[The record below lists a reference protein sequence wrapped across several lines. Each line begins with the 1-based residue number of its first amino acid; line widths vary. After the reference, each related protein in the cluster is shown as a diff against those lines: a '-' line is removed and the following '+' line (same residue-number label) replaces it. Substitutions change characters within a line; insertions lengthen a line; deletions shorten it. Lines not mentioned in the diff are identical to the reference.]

1 MFKNPSVTTRVRLAV
16 AFPAAALALVVL
28 ALFPIVQNL
37 RIGGPTYNG
46 VRQLQQLQVD
56 GSPSALVLSDVTVL
70 ANQAYLTQ
78 FVGADPA
85 APPAPTKDALLAS
98 LTQAKTRFSEKRL
111 LWTKTISADKSLASL
126 VAEVVG
132 TGSALIAAVDT
143 ELVPNLTPATAAQ
156 ARNAIAK
163 VNELSRTHDRS
174 ISSLTNA
181 VNNELKTKED
191 TAKNSAWQRLIGLL
205 GLAFLALAGAIIG
218 SRGVMSSLLEPVEA
232 LTEQANRAA
241 HQEIP
246 SLVAAINTMEPGSEL
261 MRATPFPVAGNDEF
275 SQLAKALNVMQD
287 TAVSMAVDQARNRR
301 GVSESLIN
309 LGRRNQGLLARTL
322 TFIAELEQN
331 ERNPE
336 TLTHLFRLDH
346 LTTRMRRNAESLL
359 VLAGSEPP
367 RVWTESVPISD
378 IIRASLSEIESY
390 GRVDLAGL
398 DAAKVKGASVSDLA
412 HLLAELMENAT
423 NFSPPSSRVVVIGS
437 TVSAGYL
444 LSIRDN
450 GIGMTQDEIDEANRR
465 LSDAAMGDVTPSK
478 VLGHYVVSKLAAR
491 HGIRVGLSQ
500 TIGSSGVTAEVLVP
514 HAIAETNIG
523 ISNGSAE
530 FAPHQPQ
537 QPQPVQQQPV
547 PPTAPDAPS
556 FAPSQTMPA
565 QPVMPMQQAPQ
576 TYAPAPAPVQAV
588 APVEPQR
595 TADGLRKRVRG
606 AQVPSRDVVPD
617 AEQQAFDSREAELRA
632 RSVRTQAEARGH
644 AASPAAPVPT
654 PTLPPLPPFQP
665 APAQVAQVAPVPP
678 AQAPGTAPTP
688 MAPMAP
694 MAPAALAPL
703 PTRNRGAS
711 WVDEPTSVAGEQ
723 DFRDPTEVRNALS
736 GFQSAPLVP
745 DVIPAPI
752 AAPIPRAVAVPAPFA
767 EPTGWA
773 EHAAAAAP
781 VPPPPP
787 PPAPPGIAKRQRG
800 ASWIEPDMAPATLET
815 PSDPSFVRSSLS
827 SFQNMPHPHIDYADT
842 PTENPKEI

>member
-1 MFKNPSVTTRVRLAV
+1 
-16 AFPAAALALVVL
+16 
-28 ALFPIVQNL
+28 
-37 RIGGPTYNG
+37 
-46 VRQLQQLQVD
+46 
-56 GSPSALVLSDVTVL
+56 
-70 ANQAYLTQ
+70 
-78 FVGADPA
+78 
-85 APPAPTKDALLAS
+85 
-98 LTQAKTRFSEKRL
+98 
-111 LWTKTISADKSLASL
+111 
-126 VAEVVG
+126 
-132 TGSALIAAVDT
+132 
-143 ELVPNLTPATAAQ
+143 
-156 ARNAIAK
+156 
-163 VNELSRTHDRS
+163 
-174 ISSLTNA
+174 
-181 VNNELKTKED
+181 
-191 TAKNSAWQRLIGLL
+191 
-205 GLAFLALAGAIIG
+205 
-218 SRGVMSSLLEPVEA
+218 VEA

-246 SLVAAINTMEPGSEL
+246 SLVAAINTMEPGTEL
-261 MRATPFPVAGNDEF
+261 MQATPFPVAGNDEF

-398 DAAKVKGASVSDLA
+398 DPAKVKGTSVSDLA

-437 TVSAGYL
+437 NINEGYL

-514 HAIAETNIG
+514 RTIAETNIG
-523 ISNGSAE
+523 ISNGSAGFE
-530 FAPHQPQ
+530 SHQPHQLHPVQLQPVQ
-537 QPQPVQQQPV
+537 QPVPVQQQPPL
-547 PPTAPDAPS
+547 PPSAPNAPS
-556 FAPSQTMPA
+556 FTPSQTMPA
-565 QPVMPMQQAPQ
+565 QPTMP
-576 TYAPAPAPVQAV
+576 TYAPAPVQA
-588 APVEPQR
+588 AALVEPER

-606 AQVPSRDVVPD
+606 AQVPNRDVVPD

-632 RSVRTQAEARGH
+632 GSIRAQAEARGH
-644 AASPAAPVPT
+644 AAPPAVPVSPPVLPPVQAPT
-654 PTLPPLPPFQP
+654 FAPLPPFQP
-665 APAQVAQVAPVPP
+665 APAPAPVAP
-678 AQAPGTAPTP
+678 
-688 MAPMAP
+688 
-694 MAPAALAPL
+694 APASVAAAPVAPPALAPL

-711 WVDEPTSVAGEQ
+711 WVDEPTSLAGEQ

-736 GFQSAPLVP
+736 GFQSAPMVP
-745 DVIPAPI
+745 DMAPAPMAPQPVASSAPL
-752 AAPIPRAVAVPAPFA
+752 AAPA
-767 EPTGWA
+767 GWA
-773 EHAAAAAP
+773 EHAAAGAS
-781 VPPPPP
+781 VPPP
-787 PPAPPGIAKRQRG
+787 PPAPQSMAKRQRG
-800 ASWIEPDMAPATLET
+800 ASWVEPEMAPATLET

>member
-1 MFKNPSVTTRVRLAV
+1 MLKNPSVTTRVRLAV

-46 VRQLQQLQVD
+46 VRRLQQLQVD
-56 GSPSALVLSDVTVL
+56 GSPSALVLSDLTLL

-85 APPAPTKDALLAS
+85 ATPAPTKDTLLTS
-98 LTQAKTRFSEKRL
+98 LTQAKSHFAEKRL
-111 LWTKTISADKSLASL
+111 LWTKAIAADKSLAPL
-126 VAEVVG
+126 VTEVIS
-132 TGSALIAAVDT
+132 TGSALITEIDT

-181 VNNELKTKED
+181 VDNELKTKED

-246 SLVAAINTMEPGSEL
+246 ALVAAINTMEPGTEL
-261 MRATPFPVAGNDEF
+261 MQATPFPVAGNDEF

-398 DAAKVKGASVSDLA
+398 DPAKVKGTSVSDLA

-437 TVSAGYL
+437 NVSDGYL

-514 HAIAETNIG
+514 HSIAETNSG
-523 ISNGSAE
+523 VGNGHTGFE
-530 FAPHQPQ
+530 PHQPQ
-537 QPQPVQQQPV
+537 QHQPQQSQPQQSQPQQPQSPL
-547 PPTAPDAPS
+547 PPSAPIAAS
-556 FAPSQTMPA
+556 FAPSQAIPA
-565 QPVMPMQQAPQ
+565 QPVMPMQPVPQ
-576 TYAPAPAPVQAV
+576 TYVSAAAPVQAV

-606 AQVPSRDVVPD
+606 AQVPNRDVVPD

-632 RSVRTQAEARGH
+632 RSIRAQAEARGH
-644 AASPAAPVPT
+644 AA
-654 PTLPPLPPFQP
+654 
-665 APAQVAQVAPVPP
+665 
-678 AQAPGTAPTP
+678 
-688 MAPMAP
+688 APMAP
-694 MAPAALAPL
+694 VLPSVQSPTLAPRASFQSAPVVAPAPVAPTPAPVAAPAPAALAPL
-703 PTRNRGAS
+703 PTRNRGAN
-711 WVDEPTSVAGEQ
+711 WVDEPTSLAGEQ

-736 GFQSAPLVP
+736 GFQSAPMVP
-745 DVIPAPI
+745 D
-752 AAPIPRAVAVPAPFA
+752 AVPVAPQRVVARAPFA
-767 EPTGWA
+767 APAGWVD
-773 EHAAAAAP
+773 HAADGAAI
-781 VPPPPP
+781 PPPPTP
-787 PPAPPGIAKRQRG
+787 LGMAKRQRG
-800 ASWIEPDMAPATLET
+800 ASWVEPDMAPATLET

-827 SFQNMPHPHIDYADT
+827 SFQNMPHPHIDYSDT
-842 PTENPKEI
+842 PTDNPKEI

>member
-1 MFKNPSVTTRVRLAV
+1 MLKNPSVTTRVRLAV

-56 GSPSALVLSDVTVL
+56 GSPSALALSDVTLL

-85 APPAPTKDALLAS
+85 ATPAPTKDALLAS

-111 LWTKTISADKSLASL
+111 LWTKAIAANKSLAPL
-126 VAEVVG
+126 VTEVIG
-132 TGSALIAAVDT
+132 TGSGLIAEIDT
-143 ELVPNLTPATAAQ
+143 ALVPNLTPATAAQ

-246 SLVAAINTMEPGSEL
+246 ALVAAINTMEPGTEL
-261 MRATPFPVAGNDEF
+261 MQATPFPVAGNDEF

-367 RVWTESVPISD
+367 RVWTESVPVSD

-398 DAAKVKGASVSDLA
+398 DPAKVKGTSVSDLA

-437 TVSAGYL
+437 NISEGYL

-514 HAIAETNIG
+514 RTIAETDMVMG
-523 ISNGSAE
+523 NGHAGFE
-530 FAPHQPQ
+530 PHQPQ
-537 QPQPVQQQPV
+537 QRHPVQQQPV
-547 PPTAPDAPS
+547 QQQSPLPPSAPVAAS

-565 QPVMPMQQAPQ
+565 QPVMPMQPAPE
-576 TYAPAPAPVQAV
+576 THAPAAAPVQAA

-606 AQVPSRDVVPD
+606 AQVPNRDVVPD

-632 RSVRTQAEARGH
+632 RSIRAQAEARGH
-644 AASPAAPVPT
+644 AAAPVAPVLPPVQA
-654 PTLPPLPPFQP
+654 PTLAPQPSFQP
-665 APAQVAQVAPVPP
+665 APVAAPAPV
-678 AQAPGTAPTP
+678 
-688 MAPMAP
+688 
-694 MAPAALAPL
+694 APAALAPL

-711 WVDEPTSVAGEQ
+711 WVDEPTSLAGEQ

-736 GFQSAPLVP
+736 GFQSAPIVP
-745 DVIPAPI
+745 DVAP
-752 AAPIPRAVAVPAPFA
+752 AAPQQVMAPAPFA
-767 EPTGWA
+767 EPAGWA
-773 EHAAAAAP
+773 EHAVAG
-781 VPPPPP
+781 VSVPPP
-787 PPAPPGIAKRQRG
+787 PPAPLGMAKRQRG
-800 ASWIEPDMAPATLET
+800 ASWVEPEMAPATLET

-827 SFQNMPHPHIDYADT
+827 SFQNMPHPHTDYSDN

>member
-1 MFKNPSVTTRVRLAV
+1 MLKNPSVTTRVRLAV

-56 GSPSALVLSDVTVL
+56 GSPSALVLSDVTLL

-85 APPAPTKDALLAS
+85 ATPAPTKDTLLAS
-98 LTQAKTRFSEKRL
+98 LTEAKSRFSEKRL
-111 LWTKTISADKSLASL
+111 LWTKAIAADKSLAPL
-126 VAEVVG
+126 VTEVVG
-132 TGSALIAAVDT
+132 TGSALITEIDT

-181 VNNELKTKED
+181 VNNELKTNED

-205 GLAFLALAGAIIG
+205 GLAFLALAGAVIG

-246 SLVAAINTMEPGSEL
+246 ALVAAINTMEPGTEL
-261 MRATPFPVAGNDEF
+261 MQATPFPVAGNDEF

-398 DAAKVKGASVSDLA
+398 DPAKVKGTSVSDLA

-437 TVSAGYL
+437 NISDGYL

-514 HAIAETNIG
+514 RTIAETNMGIG
-523 ISNGSAE
+523 NGHTGFE
-530 FAPHQPQ
+530 PHQPQ
-537 QPQPVQQQPV
+537 QPQPVQHQSPL
-547 PPTAPDAPS
+547 PPSAPFAAPFAAS

-565 QPVMPMQQAPQ
+565 QPVMPVMPPAPQ
-576 TYAPAPAPVQAV
+576 THIPAAAPVQAD

-595 TADGLRKRVRG
+595 TPDGLRKRVRG
-606 AQVPSRDVVPD
+606 AQVPNRDVVPD

-632 RSVRTQAEARGH
+632 QSIRAQAEARGH
-644 AASPAAPVPT
+644 AAAPVAAVLPPVQA
-654 PTLPPLPPFQP
+654 PTLAPLPPFQP
-665 APAQVAQVAPVPP
+665 APISAPAPV
-678 AQAPGTAPTP
+678 AQAP
-688 MAPMAP
+688 AP

-703 PTRNRGAS
+703 PTRTRGAS
-711 WVDEPTSVAGEQ
+711 WVDEPTSLASEQ

-736 GFQSAPLVP
+736 GFQSAPIVP
-745 DVIPAPI
+745 
-752 AAPIPRAVAVPAPFA
+752 
-767 EPTGWA
+767 
-773 EHAAAAAP
+773 AAAP
-781 VPPPPP
+781 MAPKHVVAPAPAASASVPPP
-787 PPAPPGIAKRQRG
+787 PPAPPGMAKRQRG
-800 ASWIEPDMAPATLET
+800 ASWVEPDMSPATFET

-827 SFQNMPHPHIDYADT
+827 SFQNMPHPHIDYSDT

>member
-1 MFKNPSVTTRVRLAV
+1 MLKNPSVTTRVRLAV

-56 GSPSALVLSDVTVL
+56 GSPSALVLSDVTLL

-78 FVGADPA
+78 FVGGDPA
-85 APPAPTKDALLAS
+85 ATPAPTKDTLLAS
-98 LTQAKTRFSEKRL
+98 LTEAKSRFSEKRL
-111 LWTKTISADKSLASL
+111 LWTKAIAADKSLAPL
-126 VAEVVG
+126 VTEVVG
-132 TGSALIAAVDT
+132 TGSALITEIDT

-181 VNNELKTKED
+181 VNNELKTNED

-205 GLAFLALAGAIIG
+205 GLAFLALAGAVIG

-246 SLVAAINTMEPGSEL
+246 ALVAAINTMEPGTEL
-261 MRATPFPVAGNDEF
+261 MQATPFPVAGNDEF

-398 DAAKVKGASVSDLA
+398 DPAKVKGTSVSDLA

-437 TVSAGYL
+437 NVSEGYL

-450 GIGMTQDEIDEANRR
+450 GIGMTHDEIDEANRR

-514 HAIAETNIG
+514 RTIAETNLG
-523 ISNGSAE
+523 ISNGSAG

-537 QPQPVQQQPV
+537 HPQPVQHQQPV
-547 PPTAPDAPS
+547 QQLSSQPPSAPVAAS

-565 QPVMPMQQAPQ
+565 QPAMPMQQAPQ
-576 TYAPAPAPVQAV
+576 THAHAPVQAV

-595 TADGLRKRVRG
+595 TADGLLKRVRG
-606 AQVPSRDVVPD
+606 AQVPNRDVVPD
-617 AEQQAFDSREAELRA
+617 VEQQAFDSREAELRA
-632 RSVRTQAEARGH
+632 RSVRAQAEARGH
-644 AASPAAPVPT
+644 AAPPVAPVLPPVHA
-654 PTLPPLPPFQP
+654 PTLAPRPAFQP
-665 APAQVAQVAPVPP
+665 APVAPVAP
-678 AQAPGTAPTP
+678 APVAAPAPI
-688 MAPMAP
+688 
-694 MAPAALAPL
+694 APAALAPL

-711 WVDEPTSVAGEQ
+711 WVDEPTSLPGEQ

-736 GFQSAPLVP
+736 GFQSSPMVP
-745 DVIPAPI
+745 DLAPASQHV
-752 AAPIPRAVAVPAPFA
+752 AAPATFAAPA
-767 EPTGWA
+767 GWA
-773 EHAAAAAP
+773 EHAAA
-781 VPPPPP
+781 VPPP
-787 PPAPPGIAKRQRG
+787 PPAPPGMAKRQRG
-800 ASWIEPDMAPATLET
+800 ASWVEPDMAPATFET

-827 SFQNMPHPHIDYADT
+827 SFQNMPHPHIDYSDT

>member
-1 MFKNPSVTTRVRLAV
+1 MLKNPSVTTRVRLAV

-56 GSPSALVLSDVTVL
+56 GSPSALVLSNVTVL

-85 APPAPTKDALLAS
+85 ATPAPTKDALLAS

-111 LWTKTISADKSLASL
+111 LWTKTIAADKSLAPL
-126 VAEVVG
+126 VTEVVT
-132 TGSALIAAVDT
+132 TGAALLAAVDT
-143 ELVPNLTPATAAQ
+143 DLVPNLTPATAAQ

-181 VNNELKTKED
+181 VNNELKSKED

-246 SLVAAINTMEPGSEL
+246 ALVAAINTMEPGTEL
-261 MRATPFPVAGNDEF
+261 MQATPFPVAGNDEF

-398 DAAKVKGASVSDLA
+398 DAAKVKGTSVSDLA

-437 TVSAGYL
+437 NISEGYL

-514 HAIAETNIG
+514 RTIAETNLG
-523 ISNGSAE
+523 SSNGSTG
-530 FAPHQPQ
+530 FAPHQPHPQQIQPVQQQ

-547 PPTAPDAPS
+547 QQQPQAPVAASFTPS
-556 FAPSQTMPA
+556 PTMPA
-565 QPVMPMQQAPQ
+565 QPAMPMQPAPQ
-576 TYAPAPAPVQAV
+576 AHAFEPAPVPAA

-606 AQVPSRDVVPD
+606 AQVPNRDVVPD

-632 RSVRTQAEARGH
+632 RSIRAQAEARGH
-644 AASPAAPVPT
+644 ASPPVVPVMPPVQA
-654 PTLPPLPPFQP
+654 PTLAPLPPFQP
-665 APAQVAQVAPVPP
+665 APVAAPAPVAPAV
-678 AQAPGTAPTP
+678 
-688 MAPMAP
+688 
-694 MAPAALAPL
+694 LAPL

-711 WVDEPTSVAGEQ
+711 WVDEPTSLAGEQ

-736 GFQSAPLVP
+736 GFQSAPMVP
-745 DVIPAPI
+745 DVAPAPV
-752 AAPIPRAVAVPAPFA
+752 APPMPRAVAAPTPSA
-767 EPTGWA
+767 EPAGWA
-773 EHAAAAAP
+773 EHAAAAAS
-781 VPPPPP
+781 VPPPLL
-787 PPAPPGIAKRQRG
+787 PPGMAKRQRG

-827 SFQNMPHPHIDYADT
+827 SFQNMPHPHIDYSDT

>member
-1 MFKNPSVTTRVRLAV
+1 MLKNPSVTTRVRLAV

-56 GSPSALVLSDVTVL
+56 GSPSALVLSDMTLL

-78 FVGADPA
+78 FVGAEPA
-85 APPAPTKDALLAS
+85 ATPAPTKDALLAS
-98 LTQAKTRFSEKRL
+98 LAQAKTRFSEKRL
-111 LWTKTISADKSLASL
+111 LWTKAIAADKSLAPL
-126 VAEVVG
+126 VTEVIG
-132 TGSALIAAVDT
+132 TGSALITEIDA

-174 ISSLTNA
+174 VSSLTNA
-181 VNNELKTKED
+181 VNNELKSKED

-246 SLVAAINTMEPGSEL
+246 ALVAAINTMEPGTEL
-261 MRATPFPVAGNDEF
+261 MQATPFPVAGNDEF

-398 DAAKVKGASVSDLA
+398 DAAKVKGTSVSDLA

-437 TVSAGYL
+437 NVSEGYL

-514 HAIAETNIG
+514 RTIAETNIG
-523 ISNGSAE
+523 TGNGSAG

-537 QPQPVQQQPV
+537 QLHPVQLHPVQPVQQQPV
-547 PPTAPDAPS
+547 QQQAQAPVAPS
-556 FAPSQTMPA
+556 FTPSPAMPG
-565 QPVMPMQQAPQ
+565 QPAMPMQS
-576 TYAPAPAPVQAV
+576 APVQAV

-606 AQVPSRDVVPD
+606 AQVPNRDVVPD

-632 RSVRTQAEARGH
+632 RSIRAQAEARGH
-644 AASPAAPVPT
+644 ASPPVMPVMPPVQA
-654 PTLPPLPPFQP
+654 PTLAPLPPFQP
-665 APAQVAQVAPVPP
+665 APVAASVPVTP
-678 AQAPGTAPTP
+678 AV
-688 MAPMAP
+688 
-694 MAPAALAPL
+694 LAPL

-711 WVDEPTSVAGEQ
+711 WVDEPTSLAGEP

-736 GFQSAPLVP
+736 GFQSAPMVP
-745 DVIPAPI
+745 DVAPVPV
-752 AAPIPRAVAVPAPFA
+752 APPMPRAVAAPTPSA
-767 EPTGWA
+767 EPAGWA
-773 EHAAAAAP
+773 EHAAAAS
-781 VPPPPP
+781 VPPP
-787 PPAPPGIAKRQRG
+787 PPAPPGMAKRQRG
-800 ASWIEPDMAPATLET
+800 ASWVEPDMAPATLET

-827 SFQNMPHPHIDYADT
+827 SFQNMPHPHIDYSDT

>member
-1 MFKNPSVTTRVRLAV
+1 MLKNPSVTTRVRLAV

-56 GSPSALVLSDVTVL
+56 GSPSALVLSDLTLL

-85 APPAPTKDALLAS
+85 ATTAPTKDTLLTS
-98 LTQAKTRFSEKRL
+98 LTQAKSHFAEKRL
-111 LWTKTISADKSLASL
+111 LWTKAIAADKLLAPL
-126 VAEVVG
+126 VTEVIS
-132 TGSALIAAVDT
+132 TGSALITEIDT
-143 ELVPNLTPATAAQ
+143 ELVPNLTPATAAK

-181 VNNELKTKED
+181 VDNELKTKED

-246 SLVAAINTMEPGSEL
+246 ALVAAINTMEPGTEL
-261 MRATPFPVAGNDEF
+261 MQATPFPVAGNDEF

-398 DAAKVKGASVSDLA
+398 DPAKVKGTSVSDLA

-437 TVSAGYL
+437 NVSDGYL

-514 HAIAETNIG
+514 HSIAETNSGIG
-523 ISNGSAE
+523 NRHTGFE
-530 FAPHQPQ
+530 PHQPQ
-537 QPQPVQQQPV
+537 QSQPQPQPVQSVQPHPVQQQSPL
-547 PPTAPDAPS
+547 PPSEPIAAS
-556 FAPSQTMPA
+556 FAASQAMPA
-565 QPVMPMQQAPQ
+565 QPVMPMQPAPQ
-576 TYAPAPAPVQAV
+576 TYVPAAAPVQAV

-606 AQVPSRDVVPD
+606 AQVPNRDMVPD

-632 RSVRTQAEARGH
+632 RSIRAQAEARGH
-644 AASPAAPVPT
+644 AAAPNAPVLPPVQS
-654 PTLPPLPPFQP
+654 PTLAPQASFQP
-665 APAQVAQVAPVPP
+665 APVAAPAPVAPAP
-678 AQAPGTAPTP
+678 APVAAP
-688 MAPMAP
+688 
-694 MAPAALAPL
+694 APAALAPL

-736 GFQSAPLVP
+736 GFQSTPMVP
-745 DVIPAPI
+745 DVAPV
-752 AAPIPRAVAVPAPFA
+752 APQHVVAPAPFA
-767 EPTGWA
+767 APAGWA
-773 EHAAAAAP
+773 EYA
-781 VPPPPP
+781 VPGASVTP
-787 PPAPPGIAKRQRG
+787 PPAPLGMAKRQRG
-800 ASWIEPDMAPATLET
+800 ASWVEPDMAPAILET

-827 SFQNMPHPHIDYADT
+827 SFQNMPHPHIDYSDT
-842 PTENPKEI
+842 PTDNPKEI

>member
-1 MFKNPSVTTRVRLAV
+1 MLKNPSVTTRVRLAV

-56 GSPSALVLSDVTVL
+56 GSPSALVLSDLTLL

-85 APPAPTKDALLAS
+85 ATTAPTKDTLLTS
-98 LTQAKTRFSEKRL
+98 LTQAKSHFAEKRL
-111 LWTKTISADKSLASL
+111 LWTKAIAADKLLAPL
-126 VAEVVG
+126 VTEVIS
-132 TGSALIAAVDT
+132 TGSALISEIDT

-181 VNNELKTKED
+181 VDNELKTKED

-246 SLVAAINTMEPGSEL
+246 ALVAAINTMEPGTEL
-261 MRATPFPVAGNDEF
+261 MQATLFPVAGNDEF

-398 DAAKVKGASVSDLA
+398 DQAKVKGTSVSDLA

-437 TVSAGYL
+437 NVSDGYL

-514 HAIAETNIG
+514 RTIAETNSG
-523 ISNGSAE
+523 VGNGHTGFE
-530 FAPHQPQ
+530 RN
-537 QPQPVQQQPV
+537 QPQPVQSQPV
-547 PPTAPDAPS
+547 RQQSPLPPSAPNAAS
-556 FAPSQTMPA
+556 FAPSQAIPGE
-565 QPVMPMQQAPQ
+565 PVMPMQPAPQ
-576 TYAPAPAPVQAV
+576 TYVPAAAPLQAV

-606 AQVPSRDVVPD
+606 AQVPNRDVVPD

-632 RSVRTQAEARGH
+632 RSIRAQAEARGH
-644 AASPAAPVPT
+644 AAAPTAPVLPPVQS
-654 PTLPPLPPFQP
+654 PTLAPQASFQP
-665 APAQVAQVAPVPP
+665 APVAAPAPVAPAP
-678 AQAPGTAPTP
+678 APVAAP
-688 MAPMAP
+688 
-694 MAPAALAPL
+694 APAALAPL

-711 WVDEPTSVAGEQ
+711 WVDEPTSLAGEQ

-736 GFQSAPLVP
+736 GFQSAPIIP
-745 DVIPAPI
+745 DAAPI
-752 AAPIPRAVAVPAPFA
+752 APQRVVAPAPFA
-767 EPTGWA
+767 APAGWVDHPA
-773 EHAAAAAP
+773 DGAT

-787 PPAPPGIAKRQRG
+787 PLGIAKRQRG
-800 ASWIEPDMAPATLET
+800 ASWVEPDMAPATLET

-827 SFQNMPHPHIDYADT
+827 SFQNMPHPYIDYSDT
-842 PTENPKEI
+842 STDNPKEI

>member
-1 MFKNPSVTTRVRLAV
+1 MLKNPSVTTRVRLAV

-56 GSPSALVLSDVTVL
+56 GSPSALVLSDMTLL

-85 APPAPTKDALLAS
+85 ATPAPTKDTLLAS

-111 LWTKTISADKSLASL
+111 LWTKTMAANKSLAPL
-126 VAEVVG
+126 VTEVIG
-132 TGSALIAAVDT
+132 TGSALITAVDS

-246 SLVAAINTMEPGSEL
+246 ALVAAINTMEPGTEL
-261 MRATPFPVAGNDEF
+261 MQATPFPVAGNDEF

-398 DAAKVKGASVSDLA
+398 DPAKVKGTSVSDLA

-437 TVSAGYL
+437 NISEGYL

-514 HAIAETNIG
+514 RTIAETNIG
-523 ISNGSAE
+523 TGNGGAG

-537 QPQPVQQQPV
+537 QPQPVQQQSPLPSSAPV
-547 PPTAPDAPS
+547 
-556 FAPSQTMPA
+556 APSQTMPA
-565 QPVMPMQQAPQ
+565 QPAMPMQPAPQ
-576 TYAPAPAPVQAV
+576 TNVPAPAPVQAA
-588 APVEPQR
+588 APVEPER

-606 AQVPSRDVVPD
+606 AQVPNRDVVPD

-632 RSVRTQAEARGH
+632 RSIRTQAEARGH
-644 AASPAAPVPT
+644 ASPPVAPVMPPVQA
-654 PTLPPLPPFQP
+654 PTLAPLPPFQP
-665 APAQVAQVAPVPP
+665 APVAAP
-678 AQAPGTAPTP
+678 AP
-688 MAPMAP
+688 MAPAPAPAPVAAPAP

-711 WVDEPTSVAGEQ
+711 WVDEPTSLAGEQ

-736 GFQSAPLVP
+736 GFQSAPMVP
-745 DVIPAPI
+745 DIAPGTPEHV
-752 AAPIPRAVAVPAPFA
+752 AAPAPFA
-767 EPTGWA
+767 APAGWV
-773 EHAAAAAP
+773 EHAAAGAS
-781 VPPPPP
+781 VPPMPL
-787 PPAPPGIAKRQRG
+787 APPGMAKRQRG
-800 ASWIEPDMAPATLET
+800 ASWVEPDMAPATFET

-827 SFQNMPHPHIDYADT
+827 SFQNMPHPHIDYSDT
-842 PTENPKEI
+842 PTETPKEI